1 MIPFTKVQKQAK
13 LVYNVR
19 LVQGVEAGV
28 EKGRAIHVCYSISV
42 LFTRMF
48 TLGEFIELHSYDLCA
63 PTCIILNLNIQATKS
78 LC

>member
-28 EKGRAIHVCYSISV
+28 EKAGKYMFVIQSQYYSHVCLLCENSLSCTLMICVPLHV
-42 LFTRMF
+42 LY
-48 TLGEFIELHSYDLCA
+48 LI
-63 PTCIILNLNIQATKS
+63 
-78 LC
+78 